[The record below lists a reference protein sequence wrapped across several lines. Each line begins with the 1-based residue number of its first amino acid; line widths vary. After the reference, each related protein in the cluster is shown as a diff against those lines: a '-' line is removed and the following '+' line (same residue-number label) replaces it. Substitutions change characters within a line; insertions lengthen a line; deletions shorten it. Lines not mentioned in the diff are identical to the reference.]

1 MNKDL
6 SYCIVLS
13 SEQLSYLA
21 GSKYGIDRMKILNRL
36 IEATMLEQ
44 TEYSKKGFATTL
56 QVGQVALSEVELSC
70 KLGYDKKTISRVI
83 DKMNQ
88 LGIVASV
95 QSNRTSIHT
104 LKCVSAW
111 MLNGKR
117 IDNPFYVR
125 MKDRKDGNEETANRP
140 CNNDSISTMNQQHV
154 LESHIEANCHTQT
167 QTDSTAVSNETY
179 FPDLSTSPTFGE
191 IPVVADDGELLTAFS
206 PVSEQ
211 PRPFLTGD
219 KDKTEASNGNDG
231 LNAETDSH
239 EFPNSPTIIS
249 CDEIVSDESDSD
261 AVQIDSASIYPT
273 SVLASPQPL
282 AEEEPTNT

>member
-13 SEQLSYLA
+13 QEQLSYLA

-36 IEATMLEQ
+36 IEATVLEQ

-56 QVGQVALSEVELSC
+56 QVGQAALSEVELSC

-104 LKCVSAW
+104 QKCVSAW
-111 MLNGKR
+111 MLDGKR

-125 MKDRKDGNEETANRP
+125 MKNRKDGNEKTANRP
-140 CNNDSISTMNQQHV
+140 YNNSILPMKQQHI
-154 LESHIEANCHTQT
+154 LESNAEANCPTQT
-167 QTDSTAVSNETY
+167 QTDNTAVSDETY
-179 FPDLSTSPTFGE
+179 SPDLSTSPTSSE
-191 IPVVADDGELLTAFS
+191 TPVTAYDDKNRNGYDELKAETNNHELLHTPTTTSGYEIA
-206 PVSEQ
+206 
-211 PRPFLTGD
+211 G
-219 KDKTEASNGNDG
+219 NGSDND
-231 LNAETDSH
+231 AAQV
-239 EFPNSPTIIS
+239 NST
-249 CDEIVSDESDSD
+249 
-261 AVQIDSASIYPT
+261 SAYPT
-273 SVLASPQPL
+273 TTLASPQPL
-282 AEEEPTNT
+282 AEEEPTNDQGNDWQL

>member
-36 IEATMLEQ
+36 IEATVLEQ
-44 TEYSKKGFATTL
+44 TEYSKKGFAMTL
-56 QVGQVALSEVELSC
+56 QVGQAALSEVELSC

-104 LKCVSAW
+104 QNCVSAW
-111 MLNGKR
+111 MLDGKR

-125 MKDRKDGNEETANRP
+125 MKNRKDVKEKTAN
-140 CNNDSISTMNQQHV
+140 Q
-154 LESHIEANCHTQT
+154 
-167 QTDSTAVSNETY
+167 
-179 FPDLSTSPTFGE
+179 
-191 IPVVADDGELLTAFS
+191 
-206 PVSEQ
+206 
-211 PRPFLTGD
+211 
-219 KDKTEASNGNDG
+219 
-231 LNAETDSH
+231 
-239 EFPNSPTIIS
+239 
-249 CDEIVSDESDSD
+249 
-261 AVQIDSASIYPT
+261 
-273 SVLASPQPL
+273 
-282 AEEEPTNT
+282 

>member
-36 IEATMLEQ
+36 IEATVLEQ
-44 TEYSKKGFATTL
+44 TEYSKKGFAMTL
-56 QVGQVALSEVELSC
+56 QVGQAALSEVELSC

-104 LKCVSAW
+104 QKCVSAW
-111 MLNGKR
+111 MLDGKR

-125 MKDRKDGNEETANRP
+125 MKNRKDGNEKTANRP
-140 CNNDSISTMNQQHV
+140 YNNSILPMKQQHILGATQKQIALPKRKQTTQPYRMKLTPLIYRLHQHQAKLLLQLTMTKIEMVTMN
-154 LESHIEANCHTQT
+154 
-167 QTDSTAVSNETY
+167 
-179 FPDLSTSPTFGE
+179 
-191 IPVVADDGELLTAFS
+191 
-206 PVSEQ
+206 
-211 PRPFLTGD
+211 
-219 KDKTEASNGNDG
+219 
-231 LNAETDSH
+231 
-239 EFPNSPTIIS
+239 
-249 CDEIVSDESDSD
+249 
-261 AVQIDSASIYPT
+261 
-273 SVLASPQPL
+273 
-282 AEEEPTNT
+282 